1 MKVCSMVECMP
12 IGRRGR
18 DMSNFYNLKKKVD
31 RAAEV
36 PEEVAKELVTS
47 AMVGKFIGVYLIGP
61 LLWMFLWN
69 YTMPYIFG
77 VKAINYLH
85 AFCIITMTRFLQNDK
100 D

>member
-1 MKVCSMVECMP
+1 MKVCSTVECMP

-36 PEEVAKELVTS
+36 PEEVAKELITS
-47 AMVGKFIGVYLIGP
+47 EMVGKFIGIYLLGP

-69 YTMPYIFG
+69 YTMPYIFA
-77 VKAINYLH
+77 VKSINYLH
-85 AFCIITMTRFLQNDK
+85 AFCIITMVRFLQNDK
-100 D
+100 S